1 MRSLRWGDGA
11 VWTHVCQRAAMTASH
26 STSKHPRRALRTVA
40 IILAVPVT
48 IFALVLAATPFS
60 QVARG
65 VMFSLVFW
73 QDTDIAHIHVF
84 PARDIPTSTASELPR
99 LLDDTT
105 LEAFSSLDL
114 RLYLLDEPSPE
125 PITLSSRAE
134 LDQFMADR
142 DTTAFLVVKD
152 GVLVHEWY
160 AEGIDPDALHT
171 SFSVS
176 KSMLS
181 TVVGMAVTDGSIAS
195 LDDPITAYV
204 PELLD
209 KDPRFAAITLRHL
222 ITMTSGLKYEENM
235 SFYSDPVNTYY
246 STDLRRSAL
255 NAVIVDEPGKNFL
268 YNNYNPLL
276 LGMAVE
282 RATGQKIGDYMSDVM
297 WAPMGAEADA
307 SWSMDSFYN
316 GFEKLE
322 SGFNARPIDFARFG
336 LMFANGGAVDGKQV
350 VPRDWVDEA
359 TAPTGVSVGRN
370 DLLEQNYQYM
380 WWVYPDNRFA
390 AQGNLGQ
397 YIVIS
402 PDEGTVIVRLGRSE
416 NLMWPM
422 LLLDLTKQLNDK
434 PITTG

>member
-1 MRSLRWGDGA
+1 
-11 VWTHVCQRAAMTASH
+11 MTASH
-26 STSKHPRRALRTVA
+26 STSKRPRKAWRTLA

-282 RATGQKIGDYMSDVM
+282 RATGQKIGDYMSDVL

>member
-1 MRSLRWGDGA
+1 MKIKKRPRTKISSVR
-11 VWTHVCQRAAMTASH
+11 TKRQRT
-26 STSKHPRRALRTVA
+26 LRTLLIIVA
-40 IILAVPVT
+40 IPVT

-73 QDTDIAHIHVF
+73 QDADIAHINVF
-84 PARDIPTSTASELPR
+84 PARDIPTSAASELPR

-125 PITLSSRAE
+125 PIALGSRAE

-209 KDPRFAAITLRHL
+209 KDPRFGDITLRHL

-235 SFYSDPVNTYY
+235 SLYSDPVNTYY

-276 LGMAVE
+276 LGMALE
-282 RATGQKIGDYMSDVM
+282 RATGRNIGDYMSDVL

-316 GFEKLE
+316 RFEKLE

-336 LMFANGGAVDGKQV
+336 LMFANGGIVDGEQV
-350 VPRDWVDEA
+350 VPRDWVEEA
-359 TAPTGVSVGRN
+359 TAPTNLSVGRN
-370 DLLEQNYQYM
+370 DFLEQNYQYM

-397 YIVIS
+397 YIVVS

-416 NLMWPM
+416 NSMWPM
-422 LLLDLTKQLNDK
+422 LLLDLTKQLNNK

>member
-1 MRSLRWGDGA
+1 
-11 VWTHVCQRAAMTASH
+11 MTAS
-26 STSKHPRRALRTVA
+26 SSSPSKRPRKALRRLA
-40 IILAVPVT
+40 IILAVPVA
-48 IFALVLAATPFS
+48 IFVLILAATPFS

-65 VMFSLVFW
+65 VMFSMILW
-73 QDTDIAHIHVF
+73 QDADIAHINVF
-84 PARDIPTSTASELPR
+84 PARDIPTSAASELPR

-125 PITLSSRAE
+125 PIALGSRAE

-181 TVVGMAVTDGSIAS
+181 TVVGMAIADGSIAS

-209 KDPRFAAITLRHL
+209 KDPRFGDITLRHL

-235 SFYSDPVNTYY
+235 SPYSDPVNTYY

-276 LGMAVE
+276 LGMALE
-282 RATGQKIGDYMSDVM
+282 RATGQNIGDYMSDVL
-297 WAPMGAEADA
+297 WASMGAEADA

-316 GFEKLE
+316 RFEKLE

-336 LMFANGGAVDGKQV
+336 LMFANGGIVDGEQV
-350 VPRDWVDEA
+350 VPRDWVEEA
-359 TAPTGVSVGRN
+359 TAPTNLSVGRN
-370 DLLEQNYQYM
+370 DSLEQNYQYM

-422 LLLDLTKQLNDK
+422 LLLDLTKQLNNK

>member
-1 MRSLRWGDGA
+1 
-11 VWTHVCQRAAMTASH
+11 MTASH
-26 STSKHPRRALRTVA
+26 STSKRPRKALRTVA

-73 QDTDIAHIHVF
+73 QDADIAHIHVF

-125 PITLSSRAE
+125 PITLSSRVE

-160 AEGIDPDALHT
+160 AEDIDPDALHT

-204 PELLD
+204 PELLE
-209 KDPRFAAITLRHL
+209 KDPRFPAITLRHL

-282 RATGQKIGDYMSDVM
+282 RATGQKIGDYMSDVL

-402 PDEGTVIVRLGRSE
+402 PDEGTVIVKLGRDQA
-416 NLMWPM
+416 LTWDA
-422 LLLDLTKQLNDK
+422 LLLDLTKQLNNK